1 MKKRLLIAGL
11 VIAVTAAVL
20 FLAVQPRHEAGEDV
34 IIASGNVEVTEVD
47 MGFKHPGRVTEL
59 YTDEGRR
66 VKKGQILAVLDKA
79 ELESMVQERKAR
91 LNEAV
96 VKLQELRAGSR
107 PQQIEK
113 ARADVGYAEA
123 VFSNAKNDYERDR
136 FLFENGAISARQMDA
151 SEKAYQVSLS
161 RYRHAKE
168 ALSLVQEGPRKE
180 ELKAQQMRV
189 QQAEAALRASEERLK
204 ETMIYAPVSGV
215 ILRKY
220 VEAGETVAG
229 GMPVYTIGD
238 LKNPWIKVYIKEDRL
253 GLVKLGQK
261 AMVTTDSYPGKI
273 YEGAITRISSKAE
286 FTPKNVQT
294 EEERVKLVFGVEIS
308 VNNEKDELKPGMP
321 ADVRIL
327 LE

>member
-161 RYRHAKE
+161 RD
-168 ALSLVQEGPRKE
+168 RK
-180 ELKAQQMRV
+180 
-189 QQAEAALRASEERLK
+189 
-204 ETMIYAPVSGV
+204 
-215 ILRKY
+215 
-220 VEAGETVAG
+220 
-229 GMPVYTIGD
+229 
-238 LKNPWIKVYIKEDRL
+238 
-253 GLVKLGQK
+253 
-261 AMVTTDSYPGKI
+261 
-273 YEGAITRISSKAE
+273 
-286 FTPKNVQT
+286 
-294 EEERVKLVFGVEIS
+294 S
-308 VNNEKDELKPGMP
+308 V
-321 ADVRIL
+321 V
-327 LE
+327 